1 MKSGRKPTLTFSEQ
15 VKLRT
20 IQAVFGMGSAEEES
34 FWEQAR
40 VAAKLRRNI
49 RRGKSIAPKPKK
61 YANYAEAHRAAM
73 NEYYKRNRE
82 KILARQRERYAAAKK
97 EKETGNVETEKE

>member
-1 MKSGRKPTLTFSEQ
+1 MRSGRHPRLTFSEQ
-15 VKLRT
+15 VKYRSILAAFGDGSPEVEEFWN
-20 IQAVFGMGSAEEES
+20 QAH
-34 FWEQAR
+34 

>member
-1 MKSGRKPTLTFSEQ
+1 MRSGRKPTLTFSEQ

-20 IQAVFGMGSAEEES
+20 IQVAFGIDSPEEQK

-49 RRGKSIAPKPKK
+49 KRGKQTVPRPRK

-82 KILARQRERYAAAKK
+82 KILARQRELFRQRK
-97 EKETGNVETEKE
+97 EKENEPQGGN

>member
-1 MKSGRKPTLTFSEQ
+1 MKSGRKPILTFSEQ

-20 IQAVFGMGSAEEES
+20 IQSAFGLGSNEEEE

-49 RRGKSIAPKPKK
+49 RRGKKTEPRPKK
-61 YANYAEAHRAAM
+61 YANYAEAHRAA
-73 NEYYKRNRE
+73 NSDYYNRNRE
-82 KILARQRERYAAAKK
+82 RILARQRELYRKR
-97 EKETGNVETEKE
+97 KETKN

>member
-1 MKSGRKPTLTFSEQ
+1 MKSGRKPILTFSEQ

-20 IQAVFGMGSAEEES
+20 IQSAFGLGSPEEEE
-34 FWEQAR
+34 FWRQAR

-49 RRGKSIAPKPKK
+49 RRGKKTEPRPKK

-73 NEYYKRNRE
+73 TEYYRRNRE
-82 KILARQRERYAAAKK
+82 KILARQRELYRQRK
-97 EKETGNVETEKE
+97 EKENESQGGN

>member
-20 IQAVFGMGSAEEES
+20 IQAVFGIGSAEEES
-34 FWEQAR
+34 FWEKAR
-40 VAAKLRRNI
+40 VAAKLRRDI
-49 RRGKSIAPKPKK
+49 ERGKQTVPRPRK

-82 KILARQRERYAAAKK
+82 KILARQRELYRLRK
-97 EKETGNVETEKE
+97 EKKNESQGGN